1 MNIGS
6 RPGIGGVA
14 STVGIVVTVTVDPAI
29 QAFRKLSDQV
39 SQHTNSMQRRLGAL
53 TGGFREFDRT
63 LGYIVAA
70 TVVGLT
76 AKFVGMAAEL
86 QRTAA
91 LLVTMEGSTAK
102 ANQQLD
108 NMFTLANK
116 VPFSLQAITGAFLK
130 LKSSGIE
137 PILDSQGN
145 GPLRNL
151 LDAVAA
157 FGGTEDNL
165 NRAAV
170 ALQQMAGKGV
180 ISMEE
185 LRQQLGEAVPTA
197 IRVMAEQMHVS
208 VAQLVADISKG
219 NVDALTGLA
228 ALSEGFRIHYG
239 GIAEL
244 IKKSTLSGAFQSLET
259 EINKMAVALNKMGVT
274 DLFTAAIN
282 LLTDGLKALNQQ
294 LLAVDASGWIDKLL
308 TAIGNNADYIARF
321 ANTLLNF
328 ASILGIVFGT
338 IMDLLSTLPPEAL
351 AGGLVGFALFGPK
364 AALFG
369 ALIGMISEQLGVL
382 VAAVAGVVSGI
393 DSVLK
398 SAGLGNI
405 GEVAAWGLVG
415 FLVAGKKG
423 GMIGIVV
430 SIVDKL
436 LTWVENRVSDVIMS
450 LRAGLIGITVLG
462 GKVISG
468 EAFTNPAG
476 AVADSYAAA
485 FKSMSQ
491 QRADWKKFRAEDSA
505 AAKKMIGFGDG
516 AVGPQVQAGQ
526 IKSASE
532 AMKSYLADIRNARKQ
547 LGEMNKDPINNMQ
560 GLNAAQLK
568 QYSDLLDDIARAE
581 DRAFGAENGPGA
593 QYMAT
598 QSRKLEQFDKLI
610 GDVKKSQQAL
620 ISKGDV
626 KGAAELGSEINTLTK
641 QYDNYK
647 KAVGTVVAA
656 EEGKANARLG
666 AKASRAAAKLQRE
679 NQTDINQIKDLQSNL
694 EQFTAKLN
702 VIKDAT
708 YGVNEFQ
715 AATDKA
721 INQTAGYVDQLN
733 QMAIQVS
740 KLKHHDKERAA
751 ILLQIASIQAD
762 VNKVTEAAIEL
773 EKRKVQWQI
782 EADQLQAKRESRD
795 MSGDLQGKWNSVKGF
810 NKENELKSF
819 MDEWQSVK
827 DKIDDEITQYKH
839 KIEENANS
847 VQTEFWRGRIEDLE
861 NIKTAHG
868 DYYEYM
874 ISNERR
880 LNEATRDMWLQT
892 GQIIRSSIED
902 SIYALITGTGSLKDI
917 VLSMFAEITK
927 AAIQYIMK
935 LFIIKVLQSSGN
947 PILSALG
954 NVMSGTMPGL
964 SGMGGGGGGT
974 TVSMNANGNVF
985 DKGKI
990 RKFGSGAAFTNK
1002 VVTGPTNFHM
1012 GEMGE
1017 AGPEGIMPLA
1027 NVGGKLGVHAKG
1039 GGDQYHIS
1047 IQALDGASVAELF
1060 FKHGDDIV
1068 NALRS
1073 QGRLNNPAS
1082 KTRWG

>member
-39 SQHTNSMQRRLGAL
+39 SQHTNAMQRRLGAL

-102 ANQQLD
+102 ANAQLE

-228 ALSEGFRIHYG
+228 SLSEGFRIHYG

-274 DLFTAAIN
+274 DLFTASLN
-282 LLTDGLKALNQQ
+282 LLTDGLKALNAQ
-294 LLAVDASGWIDKLL
+294 LVAVDASGWIDNLL

-328 ASILGIVFGT
+328 ASILGIVFST
-338 IMDLLSTLPPEAL
+338 ILDLLSTLPPEAL

-364 AALFG
+364 GALFG
-369 ALIGMISEQLGVL
+369 AMIGMISEQLGVL

-415 FLVAGKKG
+415 FLIAGKKG

-436 LTWVENRVSDVIMS
+436 LTWVENRVADVIMG
-450 LRAGLIGITVLG
+450 LRAGLIGLTTLG
-462 GKVISG
+462 ASVISG
-468 EAFTNPAG
+468 KAFLDPAG
-476 AVADSYAAA
+476 AIADSAAA
-485 FKSMSQ
+485 AGKSMAQ
-491 QRADWKKFRAEDSA
+491 QRADWKKFRIEDSN
-505 AAKKMIGFGDG
+505 AAKKMIGLDV
-516 AVGPQVQAGQ
+516 AAGPQVQSGQ
-526 IKSASE
+526 IKSAAD
-532 AMKSYLADIRNARKQ
+532 AMKSYLVDIRAARKQ
-547 LGEMNKDPINNMQ
+547 LGEMNKDPINNLQ

-568 QYSDLLDDIARAE
+568 QYSDLLDDVARAE

-620 ISKGDV
+620 VAKGDI
-626 KGAAELGSEINTLTK
+626 KGANQLGGEIDALTK

-647 KAVGTVVAA
+647 KAVNTVVAA

-666 AKASRAAAKLQRE
+666 AKAARAAAKLQRE
-679 NQTDINQIKDLQSNL
+679 NTTDINQIKDIQSNL
-694 EQFTAKLN
+694 EQFQSKLT
-702 VIKDAT
+702 VFKDAT

-721 INQTAGYVDQLN
+721 KNQTAGYVDQLN

-751 ILLQIASIQAD
+751 ILLQIAQIQGE
-762 VNKVTEAAIEL
+762 VNQVTAAAIEL
-773 EKRKVQWQI
+773 EKKKVQWQI
-782 EADQLQAKRESRD
+782 EADQLQAKRDDRD
-795 MSGDLQGKWNSVKGF
+795 MSGDLQGKWNAVKGF
-810 NKENELKSF
+810 SKENEIKGFL
-819 MDEWQSVK
+819 DEWQSVK
-827 DKIDDEITQYKH
+827 DKIDDEITQYQH

-847 VQTEFWRGRIEDLE
+847 VQADFWKGRIDDLKAIQE
-861 NIKTAHG
+861 AYG
-868 DYYEYM
+868 QYYDYM

-892 GQIIRSSIED
+892 GAIIRSSLED
-902 SIYALITGTGSLKDI
+902 SIYALVSGTGSLKDI
-917 VLSMFAEITK
+917 ILSMYAEITK

-935 LFIIKVLQSSGN
+935 LFIIKVLQGSGN

-954 NVMSGTMPGL
+954 SVMGGTMPGF
-964 SGMGGGGGGT
+964 SGMGGGGGT
-974 TVSMNANGNVF
+974 TVSANANGNVF
-985 DKGKI
+985 DKGNI
-990 RKFGSGAAFTNK
+990 RKFGTGASFTNK
-1002 VVTGPTNFHM
+1002 VVTGPTNFSM
-1012 GEMGE
+1012 GQMGE

-1047 IQALDGASVAELF
+1047 ISAVDAASVQELF
-1060 FKHGDDIV
+1060 YRHGSDLIDI
-1068 NALRS
+1068 LRS
-1073 QGRLNNPAS
+1073 QGRLNNPAQ
-1082 KTRWG
+1082 KTRWGT